1 MTQTDLFFLL
11 ISRRK
16 PIYFTFNTI
25 KSLLGRVRFAHTNIR
40 QPSHQD
46 PRGTVLSILLDF
58 AYLPL
63 GLHCVVASRDNDQLE
78 VTRDREGED
87 GPGGEERT
95 SPNHKLKD

>member
-1 MTQTDLFFLL
+1 MVQQHLVS
-11 ISRRK
+11 IS
-16 PIYFTFNTI
+16 FTFNTI
-25 KSLLGRVRFAHTNIR
+25 KSLLGRVRFAHASNIGR

-46 PRGTVLSILLDF
+46 PRVTVLSILLDF

-78 VTRDREGED
+78 VTTEREGED